1 MISSNIRKTD
11 APLKDG
17 VVDPLNRDEPREKPI
32 ITKRLLQLAAV
43 EAY

>member
-1 MISSNIRKTD
+1 MR
-11 APLKDG
+11 DG
-17 VVDPLNRDEPREKPI
+17 KIDPLDRSEPREKPE